1 MSKIVMPTH
10 SSQRGMTLIA
20 AMLLLLVIT
29 ILGVGMFHSFGIQ
42 ERIAGNT
49 REKHRGL
56 HAAET
61 TEVHVETALKGYQG
75 ANATTGV
82 ACASGVVAEATPA
95 IRICTNTLASVATN
109 MSTTPLNIGGTET
122 AVSYLPTG
130 ITVGSNS
137 SNVYYKTPEYYV
149 SFIAGAYN
157 QTTGSSTNTY
167 TIDVLA
173 WGGTANSIAEVE
185 STYIV
190 GVTYTTQSATSN
202 SKFINLGGP

>member
-1 MSKIVMPTH
+1 MSKIVMPTRSLQH
-10 SSQRGMTLIA
+10 GMALIA

-49 REKHRGL
+49 REKHRAL

-61 TEVHVETALKGYQG
+61 TQVHVENTLKGNQG

-82 ACASGVVAEATPA
+82 VCAASVVAEVPPA
-95 IRICTNTLASVATN
+95 IQICTNTLASVATN
-109 MSTTPLNIGGTET
+109 MATLPLNIGGTEADVT
-122 AVSYLPTG
+122 YTPPG

-137 SNVYYKTPEYYV
+137 SNVYFELPRYYV
-149 SFIAGAYN
+149 SFINGSYN
-157 QTTGSSTNTY
+157 QTTGVSTNTY
-167 TIDVLA
+167 TIDALGY
-173 WGGTANSIAEVE
+173 GGTANSMAEVE

-190 GVTYTTQSATSN
+190 NVTYTTQGNN